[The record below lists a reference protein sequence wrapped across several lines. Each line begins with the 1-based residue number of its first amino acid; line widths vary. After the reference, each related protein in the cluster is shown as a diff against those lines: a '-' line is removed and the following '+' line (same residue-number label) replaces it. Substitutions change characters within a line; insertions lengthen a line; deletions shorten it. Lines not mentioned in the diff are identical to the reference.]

1 MILSEKIKYQQTV
14 LQEYFEEI
22 EYQNE
27 LNDRFL
33 GMMSHMQKEFISSQ
47 HDSEEELREFK
58 RQLSIKVHKFEAEI
72 ARARFTFAHLK
83 QTKSEGILV
92 PPSDTNHN
100 QMTSDA

>member
-1 MILSEKIKYQQTV
+1 MADIKKFLERVKVLPTSNQIMMLSEKIKYQQTV
-14 LQEYFEEI
+14 LHEYFEEI

-58 RQLSIKVHKFEAEI
+58 RQLSIKV
-72 ARARFTFAHLK
+72 
-83 QTKSEGILV
+83 
-92 PPSDTNHN
+92 
-100 QMTSDA
+100 